1 MIDRPGPIGPA
12 LRCRNEGFAARK
24 TIGVGRS
31 FGDAGHVSDSSS
43 PAERNEGAD
52 PFPVRFPVVALVA
65 SAGGIDAL
73 IRVLA
78 PLPVD
83 LPAAVLVA
91 LHQDPIRAS
100 HLVAILQRAIRL
112 PIAAASDGDAMRP
125 GCALVAPPGRH
136 MLVTSTA
143 QVGLIES
150 GEPPPSR
157 PSADLLLA
165 TLAVTCGSRAL
176 AVVLTGMGH
185 DAQAGVRAIAH
196 CGGTILAQDATSS
209 KFSAMPAAAV
219 ATRFVSRVLAADDL
233 AGAIVAH
240 VDVTAR
246 TASDGGSLTD

>member
-1 MIDRPGPIGPA
+1 MGPG
-12 LRCRNEGFAARK
+12 LRCRNEGFAARG
-24 TIGVGRS
+24 TIRVGRL
-31 FGDAGHVSDSSS
+31 FGDAGPVTDSRT
-43 PAERNEGAD
+43 PAERFDQAD

-65 SAGGIDAL
+65 SAGGLDAL

-91 LHQDPIRAS
+91 LHQDPMRAS
-100 HLVAILQRAIRL
+100 HLVTILQRSIAL

-125 GCALVAPPGRH
+125 GYALVAPPGRH

-143 QVGLIES
+143 KVGLIES
-150 GEPPPSR
+150 GEAPPSR

-196 CGGTILAQDATSS
+196 CGGTILAQDETSS
-209 KFSAMPAAAV
+209 KFAAMPAAAV
-219 ATRFVSRVLAADDL
+219 ATRFVSRVLSADDL
-233 AGAIVAH
+233 ASAIVTH
-240 VDVTAR
+240 VDVTIA
-246 TASDGGSLTD
+246 TDHGSMTD